1 MYLKDLHN
9 ITGFFYSMHPYSS
22 AFGMYA
28 EVLVILTDCVVDIFE
43 VELKVV
49 ATKIIFRF
57 GF

>member
-1 MYLKDLHN
+1 
-9 ITGFFYSMHPYSS
+9 MHPYSS